1 MEIESKINKQ
11 NIAIVYVILGTNPV
25 KNFYNYLEFTKKKM
39 PQAKYFLITDNPEL
53 WESFP
58 GFIVLYSKDLRT
70 KEFKKFL
77 KKHSYLGKIA
87 GGYWLYTLERIF
99 TLRLLQNYLPDNTLI
114 IHLESDVILWLK
126 DSEIDV
132 VKSNLNHFS
141 IPRYSDTEGIAS
153 IMLSPSVDCLVKT
166 LDELELILINKSDI
180 DNDMV
185 LLGKALSEGLIKE
198 LPSREESDWLL
209 TNGNRLIFDG
219 LAMGQYLFGRY
230 PLHSENKI
238 LRGFL
243 NPTSKKNLNQAEWK
257 TSNQGDLVF
266 RSDSI
271 SYQVANLHI
280 HSKDNIP
287 DQIDEAH
294 QWEEILLEANGKLPH
309 EIRHVQQED
318 IHIGEYSLLTKFRIA
333 RREGLIP
340 YLSRKIRNTW
350 PKSMRKKN
358 QTR

>member
-1 MEIESKINKQ
+1 MEIESKIDKHK
-11 NIAIVYVILGTNPV
+11 IAIVYVILGTNPV

-39 PQAKYFLITDNPEL
+39 PQAEYFLITDNPEL
-53 WESFP
+53 WKSFP
-58 GFIVLYSKDLRT
+58 GLIILYSKDSRT
-70 KEFKKFL
+70 KRFKKFL

-99 TLRLLQNYLPDNTLI
+99 ALRLLQKYLPDDTLI
-114 IHLESDVILWLK
+114 IHLESDVVLWLK
-126 DSEIDV
+126 ESEVDV
-132 VKSNLNHFS
+132 VKSKLNHLS

-153 IMLSPSVDCLVKT
+153 IMISPSVHCLVKT
-166 LDELELILINKSDI
+166 LDELELILANKSDI

-185 LLGKALSEGLIKE
+185 LLGKALSEGLLKE
-198 LPSREESDWLL
+198 LPSREGSDWLL
-209 TNGNRLIFDG
+209 TNGNKLIFDG
-219 LAMGQYLFGRY
+219 LAIGQYLFGRY

-238 LRGFL
+238 IRGFF
-243 NPTSKKNLNQAEWK
+243 NPTYKINLNLAEWE

-287 DQIDEAH
+287 DQIDEARP
-294 QWEEILLEANGKLPH
+294 WEEILLEANGKLPH
-309 EIRHVQQED
+309 AIRRAQQED
-318 IHIGEYSLLTKFRIA
+318 IHLGEYSLLTKFRIA
-333 RREGLIP
+333 KREGLIP

-350 PKSMRKKN
+350 P
-358 QTR
+358 